1 MLLDEISEIT
11 PQLQAKLL
19 RVIEERKLRRI
30 GARTEQDVDVRVLAA
45 TNRDPT
51 QAVVQGHLRADLL
64 LSLEDSGSRM
74 SRIGSGLLLF
84 GTVLTTE
91 DLLGRIEAVT
101 AEQVRAVASQVLTG
115 PRTLAVVGPFKESDF
130 A

>member
-1 MLLDEISEIT
+1 M
-11 PQLQAKLL
+11 
-19 RVIEERKLRRI
+19 
-30 GARTEQDVDVRVLAA
+30 
-45 TNRDPT
+45 
-51 QAVVQGHLRADLL
+51 L

-91 DLLGRIEAVT
+91 ELLGRIEAVT
-101 AEQVRAVASQVLTG
+101 ADQVRAVASQVLTG
-115 PRTLAVVGPFKESDF
+115 PRTLAVVGPFAESDF